1 MRNRFFR
8 CQLPL
13 MIGCG
18 FLPIPLMMCHF
29 WARADLLP
37 WLVAPAAYLIL
48 SCVCML
54 LPGKWRLAAAIP
66 GLVAMVAASS
76 MMLAGETPG
85 VRITLP
91 ALYAGLLLFTLPIA
105 GWERGRELPQVIPA
119 VAVCAHLLA
128 QFLFFVNPTQIK
140 AISPLLWISFVI
152 FLLLFMLSLNRQSIS
167 SSMPDEHD
175 VPVSIRKR
183 NRLLTWIMLGVVM
196 VISLIPALGKAVN
209 QVMTWIKQLVLFLVD
224 LFLKLFASEESSGSG
239 GGGAE
244 DMLSGLGGGEASAF
258 AKWLEKIF
266 VAITV
271 VLLTLIVLRVIRF
284 LWRKLKQ
291 LAIYL
296 YGQLRHYASSA
307 SEDYIDE
314 IEDTRS
320 EGEGRVSFAQQILRR
335 RNARRNLKDL
345 PPREQI
351 RVRYSMLR
359 GKHPEWEQSHTA
371 RETLNET
378 SARLYEKA
386 RYSSHEV
393 TVQDSETFAEQQGK

>member
-13 MIGCG
+13 MISCG
-18 FLPIPLMMCHF
+18 FLPVPIIMCHF

-37 WLVAPAAYLIL
+37 WLVAPAAYLLL

-54 LPGKWRLAAAIP
+54 LPGKWRLAVAIP
-66 GLVAMVAASS
+66 GLIAMVAGSS
-76 MMLAGETPG
+76 LMLAGETPG
-85 VRITLP
+85 VRILLP

-119 VAVCAHLLA
+119 VGICTHLLA
-128 QFLFFVNPTQIK
+128 QFLFFVNPTSIN
-140 AISPLLWISFVI
+140 AIPPLLWGSFVI

-167 SSMPDEHD
+167 NAMPDEHD
-175 VPVSIRKR
+175 VPVSIRRR
-183 NRLLTWIMLGVVM
+183 NRLLTWIMLGM
-196 VISLIPALGKAVN
+196 VLIVSLIPVLGKIVE
-209 QVMTWIKQLVLFLVD
+209 QVLEWLKQLILLIIDF
-224 LFLKLFASEESSGSG
+224 FLKIFASEESSGSG
-239 GGGAE
+239 GGSQE
-244 DMLSGLGGGEASAF
+244 DMLAGLGGGEASAL
-258 AKWLEKIF
+258 AKLLEKVVVVIS
-266 VAITV
+266 V
-271 VLLTLIVLRVIRF
+271 VLLALILLWVIRF

-291 LAIYL
+291 LAAYL
-296 YGQLRHYASSA
+296 YGQLRHYASAA
-307 SEDYIDE
+307 SEDYVDE

-351 RVRYSMLR
+351 RMRYSMLR
-359 GKHPEWEQSHTA
+359 GRHPEWEQSHTA

>member
-18 FLPIPLMMCHF
+18 FLPVPLIICHF
-29 WARADLLP
+29 WARANLLP
-37 WLVAPAAYLIL
+37 WLVAPAAYLLL
-48 SCVCML
+48 SFVCML

-66 GLVAMVAASS
+66 GLIAMVAAANYA
-76 MMLAGETPG
+76 LVGETPG
-85 VRITLP
+85 VRILLP

-140 AISPLLWISFVI
+140 VIPPLLWISFVI

-167 SSMPDEHD
+167 NAMPDEHD
-175 VPVSIRKR
+175 VPISIRKR
-183 NRLLTWIMLGVVM
+183 NRLLTWIMLGLVM

-209 QVMTWIKQLVLFLVD
+209 QVMIWIKQFVLWIVD
-224 LFLKLFASEESSGSG
+224 LFLKLFATEESSGSG

-244 DMLSGLGGGEASAF
+244 DMLMGLGGGEASAL

-266 VAITV
+266 VAIAV
-271 VLLTLIVLRVIRF
+271 VLIALIVLWVVRF
-284 LWRKLKQ
+284 LWRKLRQ

-393 TVQDSETFAEQQGK
+393 TAQDSETFAEQQGK

>member
-18 FLPIPLMMCHF
+18 FLPVPIIMCHF

-37 WLVAPAAYLIL
+37 WLVAPAAYLLL
-48 SCVCML
+48 SFICML

-66 GLVAMVAASS
+66 GLIAMVAAASYA
-76 MMLAGETPG
+76 LVGETPG
-85 VRITLP
+85 VRILLP

-119 VAVCAHLLA
+119 VGICIHLLA
-128 QFLFFVNPTQIK
+128 QFLFFVNPTSIN
-140 AISPLLWISFVI
+140 AIPPLLWGSFVI

-167 SSMPDEHD
+167 NAMPDEHD
-175 VPVSIRKR
+175 VPVSIRRR
-183 NRLLTWIMLGVVM
+183 NRLLTWIMLGM
-196 VISLIPALGKAVN
+196 VLIVSLIPVLGKIVE
-209 QVMTWIKQLVLFLVD
+209 QVLEWLKQLILLIIDF
-224 LFLKLFASEESSGSG
+224 FLKIFASEESSGSG
-239 GGGAE
+239 GGSQE
-244 DMLSGLGGGEASAF
+244 DMLAGLGGGEASAL
-258 AKWLEKIF
+258 AKLLEKVVVVIS
-266 VAITV
+266 V
-271 VLLTLIVLRVIRF
+271 VLLALILLWVIRF

-291 LAIYL
+291 LAAYL
-296 YGQLRHYASSA
+296 YGQLRHYASAA
-307 SEDYIDE
+307 SEDYVDE

-351 RVRYSMLR
+351 RMRYSMLR
-359 GKHPEWEQSHTA
+359 GRHPEWEQSHTA

>member
-13 MIGCG
+13 MISCG
-18 FLPIPLMMCHF
+18 FLPVPIIMCHF

-37 WLVAPAAYLIL
+37 WLVAPAAYLLL

-54 LPGKWRLAAAIP
+54 LPGKWRLAVAIP
-66 GLVAMVAASS
+66 GLIAMVAGSS
-76 MMLAGETPG
+76 LMLAGETPG
-85 VRITLP
+85 VRILLP
-91 ALYAGLLLFTLPIA
+91 SLYAGLLLFTLPIA

-119 VAVCAHLLA
+119 VGICTHLLA
-128 QFLFFVNPTQIK
+128 QFLFFVNPTSIN
-140 AISPLLWISFVI
+140 AIPPLLWGSFVI

-167 SSMPDEHD
+167 NAMPDEHD
-175 VPVSIRKR
+175 VPVSIRRR
-183 NRLLTWIMLGVVM
+183 NRLLTWIMLGM
-196 VISLIPALGKAVN
+196 VLIVSLIPVLGKIVE
-209 QVMTWIKQLVLFLVD
+209 QVLEWLKQLILLIIDF
-224 LFLKLFASEESSGSG
+224 FLKIFASEESSGSG
-239 GGGAE
+239 GGSQE
-244 DMLSGLGGGEASAF
+244 DMLAGLGGGEASAL
-258 AKWLEKIF
+258 AKLLEKVVVVIS
-266 VAITV
+266 V
-271 VLLTLIVLRVIRF
+271 VLLALILLWVIRF

-291 LAIYL
+291 LAAYL
-296 YGQLRHYASSA
+296 YGQLRHYASAA
-307 SEDYIDE
+307 SEDYVDE

-359 GKHPEWEQSHTA
+359 GRHPEWEQSHTA

>member
-18 FLPIPLMMCHF
+18 FLPILLMMCHF
-29 WARADLLP
+29 WSRAELLP
-37 WLVAPAAYLIL
+37 WLVAPATYLIL

-66 GLVAMVAASS
+66 GLVAMVAVSS

-140 AISPLLWISFVI
+140 AISPLLWISFVV

-167 SSMPDEHD
+167 NAMPDEHD

-183 NRLLTWIMLGVVM
+183 NRLLTWIMLGLVM

-209 QVMTWIKQLVLFLVD
+209 QVMTWIKQFVLWIVD
-224 LFLKLFASEESSGSG
+224 LFLKLFATEESSGSG

-244 DMLSGLGGGEASAF
+244 DMLMGLGGGEASAL

-266 VAITV
+266 VAIAV
-271 VLLTLIVLRVIRF
+271 VLIALIVLWVVRF
-284 LWRKLKQ
+284 LWRKLRQ

-393 TVQDSETFAEQQGK
+393 TAQDSETFAEQQGK

>member
-1 MRNRFFR
+1 
-8 CQLPL
+8 
-13 MIGCG
+13 
-18 FLPIPLMMCHF
+18 
-29 WARADLLP
+29 
-37 WLVAPAAYLIL
+37 
-48 SCVCML
+48 
-54 LPGKWRLAAAIP
+54 
-66 GLVAMVAASS
+66 
-76 MMLAGETPG
+76 
-85 VRITLP
+85 
-91 ALYAGLLLFTLPIA
+91 
-105 GWERGRELPQVIPA
+105 
-119 VAVCAHLLA
+119 
-128 QFLFFVNPTQIK
+128 
-140 AISPLLWISFVI
+140 
-152 FLLLFMLSLNRQSIS
+152 
-167 SSMPDEHD
+167 
-175 VPVSIRKR
+175 
-183 NRLLTWIMLGVVM
+183 M

-209 QVMTWIKQLVLFLVD
+209 QVMTWIKQFVLWIVD
-224 LFLKLFASEESSGSG
+224 LFLKLFATQESSSSG

-244 DMLSGLGGGEASAF
+244 DMLMGLGGGEASAL

-266 VAITV
+266 VAIAV
-271 VLLTLIVLRVIRF
+271 VLIALIVLWVIRF
-284 LWRKLKQ
+284 LWRKLRQ

-393 TVQDSETFAEQQGK
+393 TAQDSETFAEQQGK

>member
-13 MIGCG
+13 MISCG
-18 FLPIPLMMCHF
+18 FLPVPIIMCHF

-37 WLVAPAAYLIL
+37 WLVAPAAYLLL

-54 LPGKWRLAAAIP
+54 LPGKWRLAVAIP
-66 GLVAMVAASS
+66 GLIVMVAGSS
-76 MMLAGETPG
+76 LMLAGETPG
-85 VRITLP
+85 VRILLP

-119 VAVCAHLLA
+119 VGICTHLLA
-128 QFLFFVNPTQIK
+128 QFLFFVNPTSIN
-140 AISPLLWISFVI
+140 AIPPLLWGSFVI

-167 SSMPDEHD
+167 NAMPDEHD
-175 VPVSIRKR
+175 VPVSIRRR
-183 NRLLTWIMLGVVM
+183 NRLLTWIMLGM
-196 VISLIPALGKAVN
+196 VLIVSLIPVLGKIVE
-209 QVMTWIKQLVLFLVD
+209 QVLEWLKQLILLIIDF
-224 LFLKLFASEESSGSG
+224 FLKIFASEESSGSG
-239 GGGAE
+239 GGSQE
-244 DMLSGLGGGEASAF
+244 DMLAGLGGGEASAL
-258 AKWLEKIF
+258 AKLLEKVVVVIS
-266 VAITV
+266 V
-271 VLLTLIVLRVIRF
+271 VLLALILLWVIRF

-291 LAIYL
+291 LAAYL
-296 YGQLRHYASSA
+296 YGQLRHYASAA
-307 SEDYIDE
+307 SEDYVDE

-359 GKHPEWEQSHTA
+359 GRHPEWEQSHTA